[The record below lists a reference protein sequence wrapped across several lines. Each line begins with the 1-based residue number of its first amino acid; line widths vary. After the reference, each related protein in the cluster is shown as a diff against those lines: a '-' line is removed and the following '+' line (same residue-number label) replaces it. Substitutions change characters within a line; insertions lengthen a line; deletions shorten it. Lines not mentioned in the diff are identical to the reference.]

1 MKIAIIGS
9 INADIVINV
18 AEFAA
23 QNETVI
29 SEQDYI
35 LSDGGKGANQAA
47 AAAAAGVEVS
57 FIARVGDDELGTR
70 AIANLE
76 RAGVNCA
83 FVSKTSHA
91 ATGLAAIL
99 VNQHG
104 DNIIS
109 VAAGANARLTAADV
123 SAAESVIAQADAMIV
138 QLEVPL
144 QAVEAAIRVAR
155 AHGVTVILNPAP
167 APKAALSFLGDVDL
181 LIPNESEARYLAAL
195 HGAKEVSLEDAAR
208 TLLAAGARNVVV
220 TLGANGC
227 LLATAEGL
235 RHISSYPVEA
245 VDTTGAGDVF
255 CAFLT
260 AALIRGATLTVAV
273 DEASAAA
280 ALSVTRPQARKHLPT
295 AAEVME
301 FRTARR

>member
-1 MKIAIIGS
+1 MKIAIVGS

-18 AEFAA
+18 REFAA
-23 QNETVI
+23 PNETVI
-29 SEQDYI
+29 SEQDYV

-47 AAAAAGVEVS
+47 AVAAAGAEAS
-57 FIARVGDDELGTR
+57 FIARIGDDELGNR
-70 AIANLE
+70 AIANLVQ
-76 RAGVNCA
+76 AGVNCE
-83 FVSKTSHA
+83 FVSKTPHA

-99 VNQHG
+99 VNRHG

-109 VAAGANARLTAADV
+109 VAAGANAHLTAADI
-123 SAAESVIAQADAMIV
+123 SAAESSIAQADAIIV

-155 AHGVTVILNPAP
+155 AHGVKVVLNPAP
-167 APKAALSFLGDVDL
+167 APEAALTFLGDVDV

-195 HGAKEVSLEDAAR
+195 HGAEDASLENAAR
-208 TLLAAGARNVVV
+208 ALLSAGARNVVV
-220 TLGANGC
+220 TLGADGC

-235 RHISSYPVEA
+235 RHIPPYPVEA

-260 AALIRGATLTVAV
+260 AALIRGAPLAAAV

-301 FRTARR
+301 FKTARP